1 MCQFVKWHK
10 TPWIHPDLVPY
21 YIRGW
26 AILYTN
32 SHTPNVMK
40 LFVTKFYQTLILNVA
55 TIAAI
60 VVGIVQFAVR
70 AYKENNGPEKV
81 RRVMQNV
88 LKFVDTIVGNLQY
101 QLNTGVP
108 VEKVAQRRTKRSW
121 TLLFYVRTW
130 DTDPMFEELWS
141 EIQDA
146 PGEIFDLPELR
157 ELDEE
162 KFNVND
168 YLNSNIDYWN
178 DSFNSELHWWRCNL
192 PGFGWCHQYRNH
204 RGFGVSFLLQFSPS

>member
-10 TPWIHPDLVPY
+10 VPWVPPDIVPY

-26 AILYTN
+26 GILYTN
-32 SHTPNVMK
+32 SHTPNIMK
-40 LFVTKFYQTLILNVA
+40 LFATKFYQTLILNVA

-60 VVGIVQFAVR
+60 VVGTLQFLVR

-81 RRVMQNV
+81 RKVMQTV
-88 LKFVDTIVGNLQY
+88 LKFVDTIVGDLQY

-121 TLLFYVRTW
+121 TLLYYIRTW
-130 DTDPMFEELWS
+130 DTHQMFDELWS

-162 KFNVND
+162 KFNLND

-178 DSFNSELHWWRCNL
+178 DSFNSELYWWRCYL
-192 PGFGWCHQYRNH
+192 PWVGWRYFYSHHSGEC
-204 RGFGVSFLLQFSPS
+204 VPFLLQFSPA